1 MHRRPAPPVS
11 GGTIAPAVARRLN
24 VGFSSRMAVTYAF
37 VGEVLEVR
45 ASGAY
50 HPGDVERAFRD
61 ALADPARPTLRA
73 LLYDVR
79 DSAVI
84 EQRRDAV
91 AFFKGLGPHVG
102 QRIALLVSTDVAFGI
117 MRMVAA
123 WADGA
128 GIEAEVFRDA
138 RAALAWANR

>member
-1 MHRRPAPPVS
+1 
-11 GGTIAPAVARRLN
+11 
-24 VGFSSRMAVTYAF
+24 MAVTYAF

-79 DSAVI
+79 DSAVV
-84 EQRRDAV
+84 EQRTTPDVRDAV